1 MSRATS
7 FLRYKTANVSGSIE
21 AAGLGFAITS
31 SIISGSY
38 GIPWFSSINPTGNQ
52 IVIVSNTPYQ
62 IGGDASIIY
71 NPVFYVVNNTTEDL
85 VGTAASNP
93 TYTGSLNRLKDIT
106 TRYTNTA
113 SALVGIVN
121 NFLGQSQ
128 PEYSIVNF
136 AYPDIPTRG
145 LVGIFDAGFYSSY
158 PKSSNKIWS
167 IAGDL
172 YTQDGIPRSGSINGN
187 DAGLSY
193 ITHGNS
199 GSLLLDNTTGTNN
212 LHIELSNATPAYGP
226 NGPSRY
232 VSATAGTIAI
242 WCKPT
247 ASVSN
252 TDIAQMAILSNSGSN
267 DGSGGYGFQMYL
279 DGGSTFISALAGQ
292 NSNPNDAL
300 IVNSDVPV
308 GGSDPIATEPM
319 FLAVTWN
326 GSTTTGYFGQ
336 KNNNDGGNPFQIQYT
351 PSSYPAQDG
360 QIVYINRMGPG
371 GNTNIYG
378 KGIQFYAAYFYN
390 VELSQTEINNL
401 YNARVFQ

>member
-7 FLRYKTANVSGSIE
+7 FLRYKGINVSGSVE
-21 AAGLGFAITS
+21 AAGLDFAITS

-62 IGGDASIIY
+62 IGDDQNTIY

-121 NFLGQSQ
+121 NFLGQPQ

-167 IAGDL
+167 MAGDL
-172 YTQDGIPRSGSINGN
+172 YTQNGIPRSGSINGI

-199 GSLLLDNTTGTNN
+199 GSILLNNTNGINN
-212 LHIELSNATPAYGP
+212 LYIELSNATPAYGP
-226 NGPSRY
+226 NGSTRY
-232 VSATAGTIAI
+232 VRATQGTIAI

-247 ASVSN
+247 ASADN
-252 TDIAQMAILSNSGSN
+252 TDVAQMAILSNSGSD

-279 DGGSTFISALAGQ
+279 NGGTFISALAGQ

-300 IVNSDVPV
+300 IVNNDVPV
-308 GGSDPIATEPM
+308 GGSNPITTEAM

-326 GSTTTGYFGQ
+326 GSTTSGYFGQ
-336 KNNNDGGNPFQIQYT
+336 KSNNNGGNPFRIQYT
-351 PSSYPAQDG
+351 PNAYTSQDDN
-360 QIVYINRMGPG
+360 IIYINRMGPG
-371 GNTNIYG
+371 GDINVYG
-378 KGIQFYAAYFYN
+378 TGSQFYAAYFYN

-401 YNARVFQ
+401 YNARVFV

>member
-62 IGGDASIIY
+62 IGDLTTIY

-93 TYTGSLNRLKDIT
+93 TYTGSLNRLKGIT
-106 TRYTNTA
+106 TRYTTTA
-113 SALVGIVN
+113 SALTAIVN
-121 NFLGQSQ
+121 DFLGQTQ
-128 PEYSIVNF
+128 PEYSVVNF
-136 AYPDIPTRG
+136 AYPSIPTRG
-145 LVGIFDAGFYSSY
+145 LVGLFDAGFYSSY
-158 PKSSNKIWS
+158 PKSSIKIWS

-172 YTQDGIPRSGSINGN
+172 YTQNGIPRSGSINGI
-187 DAGLSY
+187 DVGLSY
-193 ITHGNS
+193 IPRGNS

-212 LHIELSNATPAYGP
+212 LHIELSNLTPAYGP
-226 NGPSRY
+226 NGSTRY
-232 VSATAGTIAI
+232 VRANGGTIAI

-247 ASVSN
+247 ASVAN
-252 TDIAQMAILSNSGSN
+252 TDTTQMAILSNSGSD

-279 DGGSTFISALAGQ
+279 NGGTFISALAGQ

-300 IVNSDVPV
+300 IVNNDVPV
-308 GGSDPIATEPM
+308 GGSNSITTEAM

-326 GSTTTGYFGQ
+326 GSTTSGYFGQ
-336 KNNNDGGNPFQIQYT
+336 KGNDDGGKPFQIQYT
-351 PSSYPAQDG
+351 PSSYPTENN

-371 GNTNIYG
+371 GNTNMYG
-378 KGIQFYAAYFYN
+378 KGIEFYAAYFYN
-390 VELSQTEINNL
+390 TALTQDEINSL
-401 YNARVFQ
+401 YNARIFQ

>member
-7 FLRYKTANVSGSIE
+7 FLRYKGINVSGSVE
-21 AAGLGFAITS
+21 AAGLDFAITS

-62 IGGDASIIY
+62 IGDNQSTIY

-121 NFLGQSQ
+121 NFLSQSL

-172 YTQDGIPRSGSINGN
+172 YTQNGIPRSGSINGI

-199 GSLLLDNTTGTNN
+199 GSILLNNTNGINN
-212 LHIELSNATPAYGP
+212 LYIELSNATPAYGP
-226 NGPSRY
+226 NGSTQY
-232 VSATAGTIAI
+232 VRATTGGTIAI

-247 ASVSN
+247 ASADN
-252 TDIAQMAILSNSGSN
+252 TDVAQMAILSNSGSD

-279 DGGSTFISALAGQ
+279 NGGTFISALAGQ

-300 IVNSDVPV
+300 IVNNDVPV
-308 GGSDPIATEPM
+308 GGSNPITTEAM

-326 GSTTTGYFGQ
+326 GSTTSGYFGQ
-336 KNNNDGGNPFQIQYT
+336 KSNNNGGNPFRIQYT
-351 PSSYPAQDG
+351 PNAYTSQDDN
-360 QIVYINRMGPG
+360 IIYINRMGPG
-371 GNTNIYG
+371 GDINVYG
-378 KGIQFYAAYFYN
+378 TGSQFYAAYFYN

-401 YNARVFQ
+401 YNARVFV